1 MTAPATGDAPDG
13 RDGPHLFVDD
23 LEAPQITDDDRHHLA
38 VLRVRDGDPITVSD
52 GAGRWRRA
60 RFGPTVAP
68 VGEVTLVERAS
79 PAITVAFAPVKGDR
93 PEWVVQKLTEL
104 GVDRIVVMQ
113 TERSV
118 VRWHGERAAAQTA
131 RLQRISREA
140 AMQSRQCYLP
150 ELVPPLEFTE
160 ASALRGACLAHRDG
174 PPPDLD
180 CPVVLVGPEGG
191 WSDRELATEV
201 PHVRLSASV
210 LRSETAAVTAGVLL
224 TALRSALVAR
234 HVG

>member
-38 VLRVRDGDPITVSD
+38 VLRVRSGDSVTLSD
-52 GAGRWRRA
+52 GVGRWRRA
-60 RFGPTVAP
+60 RFGPTIDP
-68 VGEVTLVERAS
+68 VGEVTVVPRSS

-104 GVDRIVVMQ
+104 GVDRIVPIE

-118 VRWHGERAAAQTA
+118 VRWRDERAAAQTV
-131 RLQRISREA
+131 RLRRISREA

-150 ELVPPLEFTE
+150 EVLSPLEFSD
-160 ASALRGACLAHRDG
+160 ASQLPGACLAHRDG
-174 PPPDLD
+174 AAPVLD

-191 WSDRELATEV
+191 WSDRELEV
-201 PHVRLSASV
+201 DLPHVRLGASV
-210 LRSETAAVTAGVLL
+210 LRSETAAVAAGVLL
-224 TALRSALVAR
+224 TALRSGLVGR

>member
-13 RDGPHLFVDD
+13 RDGPHVFVEDV
-23 LEAPQITDDDRHHLA
+23 EVPQITDDDRHHLG
-38 VLRVRDGDPITVSD
+38 VLRVRAGDPITVSD

-60 RFGPTVAP
+60 RFGPTVDP
-68 VGEVTLVERAS
+68 VGEVVVVERVS

-104 GVDRIVVMQ
+104 GVDRIVAMQ

-118 VRWHGERAAAQTA
+118 VRWKGDRAATQVA
-131 RLQRISREA
+131 RLRRISREA
-140 AMQSRQCYLP
+140 AMQSRQCHLP
-150 ELVPPLEFTE
+150 EVVAPLEFPE
-160 ASALRGACLAHRDG
+160 ASVLRGACLAHRDG
-174 PPPDLD
+174 RPPDLD

-191 WSDRELATEV
+191 WSDRELAADL

-210 LRSETAAVTAGVLL
+210 LRAETAAIAAGVLL
-224 TALRSALVAR
+224 TGLRSALVAR